1 MQAKRQTFSCKYYCR
16 DSKKNKQGMAP
27 VELSII
33 VNGER
38 AFVSLPR
45 KMRPKDFEKAV
56 TSRSS
61 NDTKQ
66 FISLYEAKVNNAVTE
81 IITRNETLTAQMVK
95 DYVTGNVC
103 HSYTLSKAATKH
115 LELLNEKTRQEI
127 TLDCY
132 RRYEITYNDLIRHIG
147 DKELSDITVGD
158 MLSYKTRV
166 MNNHQ
171 ASTAYGYMARCKSLL
186 KFCVDNKW
194 LDVNPMATMKLSK
207 AQKKK
212 QIPTMED
219 YKKIVNKRFDIQR
232 LEAVREMFI
241 LAASTGLSYSDLMLL
256 QPQDIKKDE
265 KGNTYIEKER
275 KKTGV
280 TFTSVVL
287 KEGVEI
293 LDKYNNDITPLKK
306 SDQRLNGYLREVQDI
321 CGIRCRLTMHVGR
334 HIYCSRLIQAGV
346 SPAIVQRALGHSRI
360 TTTQQ
365 FYTHL
370 TTESVIENIKGVN

>member
-33 VNGER
+33 VNGDR
-38 AFVSLPR
+38 VFVTLPR
-45 KMRPKDFEKAV
+45 KMQPKDFEKAV
-56 TSRSS
+56 TSRSN

-66 FISLYEAKVNNAVTE
+66 FLSLFETKVNNAVTE
-81 IITRNETLTAQMVK
+81 IITRNETLTAQRVK
-95 DYVTGNVC
+95 DYILGNVC
-103 HSYTLSKAATKH
+103 HTYTLRKLITSH
-115 LELLNEKTRQEI
+115 LTLLSERTRSEI
-127 TLDCY
+127 TLDTY
-132 RRYEITYNDLIRHIG
+132 RRYKVTYDDLLDCIG
-147 DKELSDITVGD
+147 DKPLSEITVGD
-158 MLSYKTRV
+158 MLSYRV
-166 MNNHQ
+166 RVSNTHQ
-171 ASTAYGYMARCKSLL
+171 SSTAYGYMARCRTLF
-186 KFCVDNKW
+186 KFAIDNQW
-194 LDVNPMATMKLSK
+194 LTANPMNGVRMPKGE
-207 AQKKK
+207 KKK
-212 QIPTMED
+212 QIPTMEEYHRIAD
-219 YKKIVNKRFDIQR
+219 KRFYIER
-232 LEAVREMFI
+232 LETVREIFV

-265 KGNTYIEKER
+265 NGNTYIEKER

-293 LDKYNNDITPLKK
+293 LDKYSNDITPLKK
-306 SDQRLNGYLREVQDI
+306 SDQRLNGYLLEIQDI
-321 CGIRCRLTMHVGR
+321 CGIKCRLTMHVGR

-346 SPAIVQRALGHSRI
+346 SPAIVQRALGHSKI

-370 TTESVIENIKGVN
+370 TTESVIENIKGVI

>member
-1 MQAKRQTFSCKYYCR
+1 MQTRQTFSVKFYCR
-16 DSKKNKQGMAP
+16 SAKASKNGTASIEM
-27 VELSII
+27 SII
-33 VNGER
+33 VNGAR
-38 AFVSLPR
+38 VFVTLPR
-45 KMRPKDFEKAV
+45 KMKPEDFQRQ
-56 TSRSS
+56 TRMRS
-61 NDTKQ
+61 NNETKQ
-66 FISLYEAKVNNAVTE
+66 FLSLYESKVNQSVTE
-81 IITRNETLTAQMVK
+81 IVTRNELVTAQRVK

-103 HSYTLSKAATKH
+103 HSYTLRKAAMKH
-115 LELLNEKTRQEI
+115 LELLSEKTKQEI

-132 RRYEITYNDLIRHIG
+132 RRYEITYNDLIEHIG
-147 DKELSDITVGD
+147 DKQLTDVTLGD
-158 MLSYKTRV
+158 MLSYKTSV
-166 MNNHQ
+166 MNSHQ
-171 ASTAYGYMARCKSLL
+171 ASTAYGYMARCKSLF

-194 LDVNPMATMKLSK
+194 LDASPMATMKLSK

-212 QIPTMED
+212 QIPTMEE
-219 YKKIVNKRFDIQR
+219 YQKIVRKRFDIQR
-232 LEAVREMFI
+232 LETVREIFV

-321 CGIRCRLTMHVGR
+321 CGIKCRLTMHVGR

-346 SPAIVQRALGHSRI
+346 SPAIVQRALGHSKVE
-360 TTTQQ
+360 TTLS
-365 FYTHL
+365 FYTHM
-370 TTESVIENIKGVN
+370 TTESIINNIKEVV

>member
-16 DSKKNKQGMAP
+16 DSKKNRQGMAP

-38 AFVSLPR
+38 AFVTLPR
-45 KMRPKDFEKAV
+45 KMKPKDFEKAV
-56 TSRSS
+56 TSRQG

-66 FISLYEAKVNNAVTE
+66 FLSLFDAKVNNAVTE
-81 IITRNETLTAQMVK
+81 IVTRNEFVTAQRVK

-103 HSYTLSKAATKH
+103 HSYTLSKAAMKY

-158 MLSYKTRV
+158 MLTYKARV

-171 ASTAYGYMARCKSLL
+171 ASTAYGYMARCKSLF

-194 LDVNPMATMKLSK
+194 LDTNPMATMKLSK
-207 AQKKK
+207 ARKKVE
-212 QIPTMED
+212 IITEEE
-219 YKKIVNKRFDIQR
+219 YRKIRDKRFAIER
-232 LEAVREMFI
+232 LEKVRKLFV
-241 LAASTGLSYSDLMLL
+241 LACNCGLAYSDLMLL
-256 QPQDIKKDE
+256 RKEDLMEKD
-265 KGNTYIEKER
+265 GVRYIQKDR

-280 TFTSVVL
+280 QYTAVL
-287 KEGVEI
+287 LEDGIGIINEI
-293 LDKYNNDITPLKK
+293 DRLKMSNQK
-306 SDQRLNGYLREVQDI
+306 LNGYLKE
-321 CGIRCRLTMHVGR
+321 IRDLCEIEHPLTMHKAR
-334 HIYCSRLIQAGV
+334 HYYITTLIRRGINV
-346 SPAIVQRALGHSRI
+346 EIVRQCAGHSRLSM
-360 TTTQQ
+360 TQR
-365 FYTHL
+365 YLHL
-370 TTESVIENIKGVN
+370 VSDDVINAFK